1 MSRHNHHDQ
10 TGRGRRIARPWF
22 VQWSDR
28 VVVAAACIIPL
39 FIVPGAKDTFRL
51 PKDVLFRAE
60 AIVLLAIAVIAL
72 ILYRVLPQIEAS
84 RRFVAVSLLL
94 VGWTALTTLFS
105 TNRGRSIDSLI
116 TVCTGAIIYFATLGM
131 ARRR

>member
-10 TGRGRRIARPWF
+10 TGRGRRIARSWF

-28 VVVAAACIIPL
+28 IVIAAACIIPL

-72 ILYRVLPQIEAS
+72 ILYRVLPQIETS
-84 RRFVAVSLLL
+84 RRFVVLTLLL
-94 VGWTALTTLFS
+94 VGWTAMASLFS
-105 TNRGRSIDSLI
+105 TNRGPSIDSR
-116 TVCTGAIIYFATLGM
+116 TSVCAGAA
-131 ARRR
+131 